1 MPGLNGSSGSRPAP
15 VVRSAAGRSAIM
27 ADFERSGMSRRE
39 FCASRGLSPKTF
51 GSRRSRLGRTGAGA
65 GFVEIAPPAASG
77 RDVGPGPGDGV
88 VLRVR
93 RLAAGRHPA
102 VDGAGRHAAQLR
114 RAVRAGRDPSRAR
127 PGRRPMAIV
136 RQPAPHPDQGPRL
149 RAGRLPPLVE
159 APGAGPVRPAAGDRT
174 SGACTVV
181 DRAGGADRRHRRR
194 RPPSAQALRR
204 SPGGVR
210 VRAVPHDGRIDA
222 AGHRPVGEEL
232 LPQARRRFADPVGR
246 AGVDALQDVCRMRE
260 GADPLHEAGGD
271 EAVGDARVAPAG
283 LGPGNSRLF
292 CPSLMRRN
300 WRPPPLE
307 SIGAIGSS
315 RNAPRDC
322 RRSTAQTAAL
332 RIGCFGAVAGS
343 SSVRPRHCRKAPA
356 SGRVRVCRAP
366 GAPAA
371 AGSGTSS
378 RSRTCPRP
386 SPSPPR
392 PAPDGCQAAP
402 RSCAWRASGSS
413 AA

>member
-1 MPGLNGSSGSRPAP
+1 MLGGWPRGGIRLSTEPAD
-15 VVRSAAGRSAIM
+15 M
-27 ADFERSGMSRRE
+27 
-39 FCASRGLSPKTF
+39 
-51 GSRRSRLGRTGAGA
+51 RRSFDGLCALVATRLGR
-65 GFVEIAPPAASG
+65 
-77 RDVGPGPGDGV
+77 
-88 VLRVR
+88 
-93 RLAAGRHPA
+93 
-102 VDGAGRHAAQLR
+102 
-114 RAVRAGRDPSRAR
+114 DP
-127 PGRRPMAIV
+127 
-136 RQPAPHPDQGPRL
+136 
-149 RAGRLPPLVE
+149 
-159 APGAGPVRPAAGDRT
+159 AGDRWQLFA
-174 SGACTVV
+174 S
-181 DRAGGADRRHRRR
+181 RRR
-194 RPPSAQALRR
+194 TLIKVPGFERGGFLLRSKRLEQGLFAPPPATGQAAPALSSTGPAALIDGIDAAVRPSAQALRR

-283 LGPGNSRLF
+283 PGPGNSRLF

-402 RSCAWRASGSS
+402 RSCAWRAAGSS